1 VKPFRYL
8 GSRLGQAIVVLWAA
22 FTITFVLL
30 QALPG
35 DALLIKFQNPDL
47 GLSPQQITAIRASYG
62 ADQSIVTQYI
72 RALGRALTGNFGYS
86 VMSGVPVTDE
96 ISANLLPTLY
106 LTGFGFLAAVGIS
119 IALTFAS
126 LLAPLSGL
134 GALVRSLPSLFISI
148 PTFWL
153 GIELIQVFSFHF
165 KLIPVIGADGWRA
178 LILPVLAVAVP
189 ISAPLSQ
196 VLVRSID
203 DVQTQ
208 PFVMVVRAKG
218 ASRSWVL
225 FRHVLRNAF
234 PPTLTIAGVL
244 FGELLGGAVV
254 TETVF
259 GLNGIGRLIHE
270 AVDNQ
275 DAAVLQAVVM
285 ISAAGFVMVN
295 MLVDLLYPF
304 LDPRLR
310 NATAGSR

>member
-1 VKPFRYL
+1 VKLFRYIA
-8 GSRLGQAIVVLWAA
+8 SRIAQSVLVLWAA
-22 FTITFVLL
+22 FTITFILL

-47 GLSPQQITAIRASYG
+47 GLSRQQIADIRSAYG
-62 ADQSIVTQYI
+62 ADQPRVIQYAH
-72 RALGRALTGNFGYS
+72 ALERALTGNFGYS
-86 VMSGVPVTDE
+86 IMSGVPVSEE
-96 ISANLLPTLY
+96 ISANLTPTLY
-106 LTGFGFLAAVGIS
+106 LTGFGFLAAVCVA
-119 IALTFAS
+119 IAVTFAS
-126 LLAPLSGL
+126 ILTPLAGL
-134 GALVRSLPSLFISI
+134 RSVIRGLPSLFISI

-153 GIELIQVFSFHF
+153 GIELIQVFSFH
-165 KLIPVIGADGWRA
+165 LRWVPVIGADGWRA
-178 LILPVLAVAVP
+178 LILPVLAVAIP

-208 PFVMVVRAKG
+208 PFVAVARAKG
-218 ASRSWVL
+218 ASRRWVL
-225 FRHVLRNAF
+225 SRHVLRNVF

-244 FGELLGGAVV
+244 FGEFLGGAVV

-275 DAAVLQAVVM
+275 DAAILQASVM
-285 ISAAGFVMVN
+285 ISAAGFVIVN
-295 MLVDLLYPF
+295 LGVDLLYPL

-310 NATAGSR
+310 NTAGGS